1 MSHLFIFALVV
12 IAFGVKSKKMI
23 TKASVKELS
32 AYVFF

>member
-23 TKASVKELS
+23 TKPDVKELT